1 MAATC
6 CVPNVR
12 QPCLVGH
19 VLPGGGQISPRHAG
33 EICRLAWE
41 CLDVS
46 LDKLEE
52 LVGDRGVS
60 ASLLRLLPLQP
71 NFTEAEEN
79 GGVVYRFIILDL
91 RFY

>member
-1 MAATC
+1 MS
-6 CVPNVR
+6 
-12 QPCLVGH
+12 GH
-19 VLPGGGQISPRHAG
+19 QISPRHAG
-33 EICRLAWE
+33 EIFRLAWE

-52 LVGDRGVS
+52 LVGDSEVS
-60 ASLLRLLPLQP
+60 ASLLRLLPLRP